1 MYSEA
6 VSVLDKGADKKHALY
21 SKSKKRYVLASIMA
35 GLFVGL
41 GVFLMGLS
49 ISVFGNLDFDFV
61 KISNGIIFSAA
72 LSFVVMA
79 GGELFTSNIMTL
91 SAGAFTKKISG
102 MDAIKVCALS
112 YMGNFLGAL
121 LVSALYIGAGGKGTA
136 IGDAVVGLCFS
147 KASADVIT
155 IFFKGIM
162 CNIMVCVAVLC
173 CMKMK
178 NEAAKLIM
186 IIWCILTFVALG
198 FEHSIA
204 NMTVYSF
211 GSMISKDVT
220 LSLALH
226 NIVPAT
232 LGNIVGGMMVSGSF
246 YILGRE

>member
-6 VSVLDKGADKKHALY
+6 LSALNSGAIKKYSLY
-21 SKSKKRYVLASIMA
+21 IKSKYRYILGSIMA
-35 GLFVGL
+35 GFFVGL
-41 GVFLMGLS
+41 GVLLMGVS
-49 ISVFGNLDFDFV
+49 ISIFGHLDFDFV

-102 MDAIKVCALS
+102 LDAIKVCALS
-112 YMGNFLGAL
+112 YIGNFFGAL
-121 LVSALYIGAGGKGTA
+121 LLSVLYIGSGAKGS
-136 IGDAVVGLCFS
+136 AVAEAVIELCFS
-147 KASADVIT
+147 KTSADVVT

-204 NMTVYSF
+204 NMTVFSF
-211 GSMISKDVT
+211 GAILSKDVT

-226 NIVPAT
+226 NLIPAT
-232 LGNIVGGMMVSGSF
+232 LGNIVGGTMVSGTF
-246 YILGRE
+246 YALGKE